1 MIGIIDYGMGNL
13 SSVQKALES
22 LKASTIITAD
32 KEELE
37 KCHGLIL
44 PGVGAFPDAMKNIKN
59 NELDQFIKDYSFSGK
74 PFLGICLGM
83 QLLFDIGYEVEPTE
97 GLGLIRGKIKKL
109 EIDYKIPHM
118 GWNSLDIK
126 RECKLI
132 QGVENGSY
140 VYFVHSYYAEVE
152 NEANLA
158 ATADYGIDVPAVVQ
172 NGNVF
177 GAQFHPEKSGDVG
190 MLMLKNFIDMISK

>member
-13 SSVQKALES
+13 RSVQKALES